1 MNEYS
6 YIKMLI
12 PIKTLIA
19 DYLYE
24 KF

>member
-1 MNEYS
+1 MNIL

-19 DYLYE
+19 DYLHE

>member
-1 MNEYS
+1 MNIL

-19 DYLYE
+19 DYLIE
-24 KF
+24 KL

>member
-1 MNEYS
+1 MNIL

-19 DYLYE
+19 DYLHE
-24 KF
+24 KL